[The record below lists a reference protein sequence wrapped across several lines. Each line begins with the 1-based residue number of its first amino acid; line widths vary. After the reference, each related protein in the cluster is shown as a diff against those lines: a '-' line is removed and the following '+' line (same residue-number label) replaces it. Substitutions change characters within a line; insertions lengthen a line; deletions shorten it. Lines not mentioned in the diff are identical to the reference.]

1 MAAVKPFCSWE
12 KTRAT
17 TPGSI
22 SRTMAKNF
30 LCKVGCPFRFVNFP
44 HLTRAVVLVTKKGRI
59 ELTLIG
65 CRSCPCLHFQFF
77 GVQFSLSFSVNRF
90 SMVRIYVSTTYRVRL
105 VIYPFSSRI
114 AFLIYTFLS
123 PFSQTLCCW
132 QFHCPLAPK
141 NKHVLFGTK
150 MIALLLGSMVFCIEN
165 AKQVE
170 LLRQYGYDL
179 RVEKS
184 WPVSLAGLLLC
195 CMCNL
200 SCEFLTQKL
209 CLRHLNLVVDMLVIT
224 TLFGVMPLSCLVF
237 WQKQQTV
244 TFLTCLFLSLSNTRQ
259 TSQTNMI
266 CFLGSLRLILYLA
279 FRSSGP
285 KYPLK
290 STGNPFQFCLPT
302 QNLGNPHFLPPGEFK
317 ELQPYGSG
325 QTFLFLRKN

>member
-1 MAAVKPFCSWE
+1 MSIPICELSPFDSSSCSGDE
-12 KTRAT
+12 KGPHRIDTHWMSQLSLFAFPIFRGAIFIGFFREPFFDGQNICQYDVSRAL
-17 TPGSI
+17 GYI
-22 SRTMAKNF
+22 
-30 LCKVGCPFRFVNFP
+30 
-44 HLTRAVVLVTKKGRI
+44 
-59 ELTLIG
+59 
-65 CRSCPCLHFQFF
+65 
-77 GVQFSLSFSVNRF
+77 
-90 SMVRIYVSTTYRVRL
+90 
-105 VIYPFSSRI
+105 PFSSRI

-209 CLRHLNLVVDMLVIT
+209 CLRHLNLVVEMLVIT

-302 QNLGNPHFLPPGEFK
+302 QNLGNPRFRFPPARGV
-317 ELQPYGSG
+317 
-325 QTFLFLRKN
+325 